1 MRRQVCALA
10 VVLAL
15 GIILPARAQDVG
27 LGAGA
32 GAGEHESG
40 FVFPEMPQ
48 PPVPVDEVAR
58 DVVDVPRIPTELP
71 AAEPLLG
78 PELAKKIAAERRVE
92 PKYDVGRIGM
102 RGVGG
107 GMNFYSIERE
117 TAMGR
122 DLAGQ
127 VEGSA
132 RLLSDPLVTE
142 YVNRLGQNLVRNSD
156 ARVPFIIKV
165 IDSDEVNAFALPG
178 GFFYVNSG
186 LILAADNE
194 AELAGVMA
202 HEIAH
207 VAARHATK
215 NQTKADIFNLA
226 SIPLIFVGGPAGYAA
241 RQVAG
246 LLVPMGFMK
255 FSRNAE
261 READL
266 LGMEYMYA
274 SGYDPGAFL
283 EFFEKLDSR
292 VKEKKSFLAKAFST
306 HPMTGDRI
314 RDAQK
319 TIDRYLP
326 EREQYVVTTSE
337 FEQVRAR
344 LMALESRRMV
354 DVGVG
359 RPKLRTQSGG
369 TSDGGDGPVL
379 RKPAKPN

>member
-1 MRRQVCALA
+1 
-10 VVLAL
+10 VL
-15 GIILPARAQDVG
+15 
-27 LGAGA
+27 
-32 GAGEHESG
+32 
-40 FVFPEMPQ
+40 FPEMVQ
-48 PPVPVDEVAR
+48 PPVAPDEAAR
-58 DVVDVPRIPTELP
+58 DVVEVPRMPSVLP
-71 AAEPLLG
+71 AAEPELG
-78 PELAKKIAAERRVE
+78 AELAQKIAAERKVE

-107 GMNFYSIERE
+107 GMNFYSLERE

-122 DLAGQ
+122 ELAGQ

-132 RLLSDPLVTE
+132 QLLRDPVVTE

-156 ARVPFIIKV
+156 ARVPFTIKV
-165 IDSDEVNAFALPG
+165 IDSEEVNAFALPG

-215 NQTKADIFNLA
+215 NATKAEIFNLA
-226 SIPLIFVGGPAGYAA
+226 SIPLIFIGGPAGYAA

-246 LLVPMGFMK
+246 LLIPMGFLK

-283 EFFEKLDSR
+283 EFFEKLDAR
-292 VKEKKSFLAKAFST
+292 VKEKQSFLAKAFAT

-314 RDAQK
+314 KDAQK

-326 EREQYVVTTSE
+326 EREQYVLTTSE
-337 FEQVRAR
+337 FEEVRGRVA
-344 LMALESRRMV
+344 ALATRRMV
-354 DVGVG
+354 NVGQG
-359 RPKLRTQSGG
+359 RPQLRKR
-369 TSDGGDGPVL
+369 SDGGGDGPVL
-379 RKPAKPN
+379 RTPEKKN